1 MSSSLMVWCQAV
13 IAVAFAASAATKV
26 TGAAAYTA
34 FRRWLTAGPGVPA
47 RLARP
52 LAPVMI
58 VAEAAT
64 AVAAAVPASATG
76 GFAAAAVLLAVFSA
90 GIRSMMRRRVTVP
103 CRCFGAGR
111 GAPGALHLI
120 RNGAL
125 WLIAIT
131 GGGHAFAGTSPTP
144 FGTGQA
150 VAALAG
156 AATALLLI
164 NLEEIV
170 AVARPMPGPGRG

>member
-1 MSSSLMVWCQAV
+1 MVWCQAA

-26 TGAAAYTA
+26 TGRAAFTA

-47 RLARP
+47 RLATP

-58 VAEAAT
+58 AAEAAT
-64 AVAAAVPASATG
+64 AVAVAVPASAPG
-76 GFAAAAVLLAVFSA
+76 GFAAAALLLAVFSA
-90 GIRSMMRRRVTVP
+90 GVRSMMRRRVTVP
-103 CRCFGAGR
+103 CRCFGTGR

-125 WLIAIT
+125 LLISVA
-131 GGGHAFAGTSPTP
+131 GGALALAGTSPGS
-144 FGTGQA
+144 FGSGQA
-150 VAALAG
+150 MAALAG
-156 AATALLLI
+156 TATALLLI

-170 AVARPMPGPGRG
+170 ALARPMPGPGRS